1 MKKALITGIS
11 GQDGAYLA
19 NLLINKG
26 YQVHGLER
34 RTASNENYRLRY
46 FSILDKIVL
55 HRIDLCEH
63 NQVTKLI
70 LEGQFDEI
78 YNLAAQSF
86 VGSSWENPIS
96 TSNINSIAVTNIL
109 DAIYTNSKNTRFYQ
123 ASTSEMYG
131 KVLHEKQ
138 SEDTP
143 FYPRSPYGISK
154 LYAHWMTK
162 NYRES
167 YGLFCCSGI
176 LFNHES
182 PLRGSEFVTK
192 KIIESLCRQAHG
204 SEEILKL
211 GNIDAKRDWGFA
223 GDYVKAMHLMLQH
236 EKADDFVIGTGQTY
250 SVRDFCKLALD
261 NLKLDHT
268 WSGSGLEEKCIRNS
282 DKKVLIEISSEFF
295 RLAEVDV
302 LLADPSKAKRVLG
315 WEPENNLSDLV
326 EKMID
331 YEVSK
336 ITS

>member
-1 MKKALITGIS
+1 MKKALITGIY

-26 YQVHGLER
+26 YQVHGLVR

-46 FSILDKIVL
+46 FGILDKIVL
-55 HRIDLCEH
+55 HRIDLCEY

-109 DAIYTNSKNTRFYQ
+109 DAIYINSKNTRFYQ

-131 KVLHEKQ
+131 KILHEKQ

-176 LFNHES
+176 LFNHDS

-204 SEEILKL
+204 SQEILKL
-211 GNIDAKRDWGFA
+211 GNIDVKRDWGFA
-223 GDYVKAMHLMLQH
+223 GDYVKAMHLMLKH

-261 NLKLDHT
+261 KLKLDHT

-282 DKKVLIEISSEFF
+282 DKKVFIEISSEFF
-295 RLAEVDV
+295 RPAEVDV
-302 LLADPSKAKRVLG
+302 VLADPSKAKRVLG
-315 WEPENNLSDLV
+315 WEPENNLSDLM
-326 EKMID
+326 EKMIN